1 MKRLEIDYSLKSMD
15 VLVSLARYNF
25 VNKIIQ
31 DKNLKVLDYG
41 CGSGY
46 GTKVLLEKF
55 PNVTSH
61 DTYFDDYRPAGI
73 TVETDI
79 EKIKKQQYD
88 LVTCFE
94 VIEHMDEAAQNVLMD
109 NLAGLL
115 NKDGVL
121 FISTVRKMVPPPT
134 QNRKDYHTR
143 EVTFEELYAFCS
155 KHFKT
160 ILTFGQIDQI
170 ISTFNNDNHYHFVF
184 VCTNKK

>member
-79 EKIKKQQYD
+79 EKI
-88 LVTCFE
+88 
-94 VIEHMDEAAQNVLMD
+94 
-109 NLAGLL
+109 
-115 NKDGVL
+115 
-121 FISTVRKMVPPPT
+121 
-134 QNRKDYHTR
+134 
-143 EVTFEELYAFCS
+143 
-155 KHFKT
+155 
-160 ILTFGQIDQI
+160 
-170 ISTFNNDNHYHFVF
+170 
-184 VCTNKK
+184 NKKAAIRPCYLL